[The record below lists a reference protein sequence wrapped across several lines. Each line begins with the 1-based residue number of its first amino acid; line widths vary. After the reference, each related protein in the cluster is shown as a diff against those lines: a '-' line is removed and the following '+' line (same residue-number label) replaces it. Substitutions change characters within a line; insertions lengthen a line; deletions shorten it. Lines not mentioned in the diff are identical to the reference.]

1 MKMMSLNIRRSGA
14 AVTEW
19 LLSSGRTAG
28 AERPE

>member
-1 MKMMSLNIRRSGA
+1 MSLSIRRTGA
-14 AVTEW
+14 AVTAW